1 MSRPRSGGR
10 TSAAPARG
18 GATQRGVYVQ
28 APKSDIFVV
37 LLGVALGSMIVG
49 CLLMFLVLNR
59 YGFSRKVT
67 SNSSAP
73 VQSIALA
80 NGSLPLIRVVS

>member
-10 TSAAPARG
+10 TAAASRGPA
-18 GATQRGVYVQ
+18 QRGVYVQ

-37 LLGVALGSMIVG
+37 LLGVALGA
-49 CLLMFLVLNR
+49 MFLGCILMLIVLNR

-67 SNSSAP
+67 SASPLNRATLTVQYVPTGAP
-73 VQSIALA
+73 
-80 NGSLPLIRVVS
+80 RVC

>member
-10 TSAAPARG
+10 ASAAPAR

-59 YGFSRKVT
+59 YGFSRKVS
-67 SNSSAP
+67 SNFSAP
-73 VQSIALA
+73 IQSIALA
-80 NGSLPLIRVVS
+80 NGTIPSLRVAA